1 MEIAPSILSADFANL
16 AKDIKQ
22 CELAKV
28 KILHIDVMDGNFV
41 PNITI
46 GPVVISAIRRQSK
59 LIFDTHLMIN
69 SPDKYVEAFVKA
81 GSDWITFHI
90 EAVKNPFSLI
100 KKIRSLGAKPG
111 ISINPFTSLRKI
123 SRYLD
128 MVDLVLV
135 MSVNPGFGGQK
146 FISDVLPKI
155 ETLKKEKRNFK
166 ISVDGGINF
175 DTISAVAAAGA
186 DIAVAGNAVFGN
198 CGNIVK
204 NIKKLYEFSKI

>member
-100 KKIRSLGAKPG
+100 KKIRNLGAKPG